1 MWYREWH
8 RREKE
13 IDRKG
18 REDEGERAV
27 EVEGRENPSHSG
39 RHLRVIGKR
48 IPRDSPPSNIGVAHP
63 RRELPRDSSH
73 PDGSVW
79 GARPSY
85 HRHALGECH
94 PRVRVA
100 HWSFRAS
107 WSSIPSGW
115 KSSSLPRIAISVSA
129 NISPYRI
136 QDGECRAAYEWTL
149 RNLGSL
155 SIFFQ
160 VPRLDSWTAWWI
172 GWILITRGFLM
183 KSLVQMRILIYATD
197 GRGIWKQAEYL
208 LFHKFICLIT
218 TLWNPLQQ
226 ITT

>member
-1 MWYREWH
+1 MIIIIRGDTVVDLVKDEMHSWRAPPSTILSSRRNSPSSFPSTSLVWYREC
-8 RREKE
+8 RGSNAREKE
-13 IDRKG
+13 RKR

-63 RRELPRDSSH
+63 RRELPRDSGH

-115 KSSSLPRIAISVSA
+115 KSSSLPRIASRMAISVSA
-129 NISPYRI
+129 NISPCRI
-136 QDGECRAAYEWTL
+136 QDGECRAAYE
-149 RNLGSL
+149 
-155 SIFFQ
+155 
-160 VPRLDSWTAWWI
+160 
-172 GWILITRGFLM
+172 
-183 KSLVQMRILIYATD
+183 
-197 GRGIWKQAEYL
+197 
-208 LFHKFICLIT
+208 
-218 TLWNPLQQ
+218 
-226 ITT
+226 